1 MSSFNQFTNLDFYN
15 LRTQIKD
22 YLRTNSNFSDF
33 DFEGSNFSVL
43 IDILA
48 YNSYITSFNTNMA
61 VNEVFLDSA
70 TLRENVVSLAKNIG
84 YLPRSKRAAR
94 AKVSFSVY
102 SPNGPKTITLKAGIV
117 ALGAVEGGNYI
128 FSVPEDIIVN
138 VDNNGYAYFDQIEIY
153 EGSLLLKTFT
163 FNSNDLN
170 QKFIIPNEGVDTSTI
185 RVDVESSIREK
196 YTQYSSIFDLTKDSK
211 IFLLQETT
219 DERYEILF
227 GDNVLGKKPINGSGI
242 SISYIVTNGKNA
254 NGSRNFTFSGIL
266 EDNNGF
272 KITSGISLLTTVQSA
287 ENGDDIES
295 IDSIKVLSPKVYSS
309 QYRAVTAADYQGLV
323 PYLFTNI
330 ESVTAYGG
338 EEIDPP
344 EYGKVFLIIKPR
356 NSSFLSQSA
365 KEDIKNKLKNYT
377 IAGTTVEILNLKY
390 LYVELDVTCY
400 YNKESAPSQQ
410 ELISKVTSTITE
422 YSKSK
427 DLNTF
432 GGRFKYSKLGS
443 IIDNTQQS
451 ITSNITK
458 VTIRRN
464 LNPSFGLLANYELCF
479 GNQFH
484 IGKTNYNIKSSG
496 FTILNNSDTLYL
508 SDVPNSDNKTGRI
521 FFFKLENNSPVIV
534 VQNAGKVD
542 YEKGEIL
549 LSPVVFTSSIQSDGI
564 HIQAYPESN
573 DVIAYKDIYLE
584 LSIPYTKVSV
594 VEDTLTSGENT
605 SGTLYK
611 TTSSYSNGNFIR

>member
-43 IDILA
+43 IDLLA

-70 TLRENVVSLAKNIG
+70 TLRDNVVSLAKNIG

-94 AKVSFSVY
+94 ATVSFNVY
-102 SPNGPKTITLKAGIV
+102 APNGPKTITLKAGV
-117 ALGAVEGGNYI
+117 TALGAVTGGNYI
-128 FSVPEDIIVN
+128 FSIPEDITVN
-138 VDNNGYAYFDQIEIY
+138 VNNEGFAFFDQIEIY
-153 EGSLLLKTFT
+153 EGSLLLKSYT
-163 FNSNDLN
+163 FNSNDLG

-185 RVDVESSIREK
+185 RVEVESSIREK
-196 YTQYSSIFDLTKDSK
+196 YTQYSSIFDLTKNSK
-211 IFLLQETT
+211 IFLLQETA

-227 GDNVLGKKPINGSGI
+227 GDNILGKKPQNGSGVF
-242 SISYIVTNGKNA
+242 ISYITTNGKEA
-254 NGSRNFTFSGIL
+254 NGARNFTFSGIL
-266 EDNNGF
+266 EDNNGLR
-272 KITSGISLLTTVQSA
+272 ITSGISLLTTVVSA

-295 IDSIKVLSPKVYSS
+295 IDSIKILSPKVYSS
-309 QYRAVTAADYQGLV
+309 QYRAVTALDYQGLI
-323 PYLFTNI
+323 PYLFPNV

-338 EEIDPP
+338 EEVDPP
-344 EYGKVFLIIKPR
+344 EYGKVFLTIKPR
-356 NSSFLSQSA
+356 NGSFLSKAA

-377 IAGTTVEILNLKY
+377 IAGTTIEILNLKY
-390 LYVELDVTCY
+390 LYVELDVTGY
-400 YNKESAPSQQ
+400 YNKDSAPNQQ
-410 ELISKVTSTITE
+410 ELISKIKNTITE

-427 DLNTF
+427 DLNSF
-432 GGRFKYSKLGS
+432 GGRFKYSKLIS
-443 IIDNTQQS
+443 IIDNTHQS

-464 LNPSFGLLANYELCF
+464 LNPAFNLLANYELCF

-496 FTILNNSDTLYL
+496 FTILNSSDTLYL
-508 SDVPNSDNKTGRI
+508 SDSVNSDGKTGRI
-521 FFFKLENNSPVIV
+521 FFFKLVNNSPVIV
-534 VQNAGKVD
+534 VQNAGTVD
-542 YEKGEIL
+542 YVKGEVL
-549 LSPVVFTSSIQSDGI
+549 LSPVVFTSSANTDGI
-564 HIQAYPESN
+564 YVQAYPESN

-584 LSIPYTKVSV
+584 LSIPNTKVSV

>member
-1 MSSFNQFTNLDFYN
+1 
-15 LRTQIKD
+15 
-22 YLRTNSNFSDF
+22 
-33 DFEGSNFSVL
+33 
-43 IDILA
+43 
-48 YNSYITSFNTNMA
+48 MA